1 MRGLGKGGRNSAMLS
16 VPLSDPSC
24 YAPVMDYLKNM
35 AEDVE
40 QDGNDYCVLLLIT
53 DGGIAGMMM
62 NVHMHICQHVH
73 VFVFTQPEQIKF
85 SLHYQYNYTTD
96 QK

>member
-1 MRGLGKGGRNSAMLS
+1 MLS

-53 DGGIAGMMM
+53 DGGIAG
-62 NVHMHICQHVH
+62 Q
-73 VFVFTQPEQIKF
+73 F
-85 SLHYQYNYTTD
+85 SGYNMSD
-96 QK
+96 MRNLFIQRHRG

>member
-1 MRGLGKGGRNSAMLS
+1 MILLS

-53 DGGIAGMMM
+53 DGGIAGRMIMKM
-62 NVHMHICQHVH
+62 KC
-73 VFVFTQPEQIKF
+73 
-85 SLHYQYNYTTD
+85 SLIGILSFPRD
-96 QK
+96 D

>member
-1 MRGLGKGGRNSAMLS
+1 MRLLSLILLS

-53 DGGIAGMMM
+53 DGGIAGRMLM
-62 NVHMHICQHVH
+62 NFCLPVS
-73 VFVFTQPEQIKF
+73 F
-85 SLHYQYNYTTD
+85 D
-96 QK
+96 

>member
-1 MRGLGKGGRNSAMLS
+1 MATCADVAWFRNSMPLLCLS

-40 QDGNDYCVLLLIT
+40 QDGNDYCVLLLLT
-53 DGGIAGMMM
+53 DGGIAGMRSIVSFKRSMRSFM
-62 NVHMHICQHVH
+62 RSMR
-73 VFVFTQPEQIKF
+73 
-85 SLHYQYNYTTD
+85 SLHL
-96 QK
+96 

>member
-1 MRGLGKGGRNSAMLS
+1 MILLS

-53 DGGIAGMMM
+53 DGGIAGRMIMKM
-62 NVHMHICQHVH
+62 
-73 VFVFTQPEQIKF
+73 
-85 SLHYQYNYTTD
+85 
-96 QK
+96 

>member
-1 MRGLGKGGRNSAMLS
+1 MPLRLP

-40 QDGNDYCVLLLIT
+40 QDGNDYCVLLLLT
-53 DGGIAGMMM
+53 DGGIAG
-62 NVHMHICQHVH
+62 ITLDLFKKYCQLMSAVWASADI
-73 VFVFTQPEQIKF
+73 VLQVCGIEFDSQRD
-85 SLHYQYNYTTD
+85 SAG
-96 QK
+96 

>member
-1 MRGLGKGGRNSAMLS
+1 M
-16 VPLSDPSC
+16 PLSDPSC

-53 DGGIAGMMM
+53 DGGIAG
-62 NVHMHICQHVH
+62 V
-73 VFVFTQPEQIKF
+73 TE
-85 SLHYQYNYTTD
+85 
-96 QK
+96 